1 MMNLIESDD
10 FSKIAK
16 FIYSHAKIKNKS
28 SVTLA
33 TGITT
38 AYSIADN
45 QLREFFIA
53 NKISKILK
61 EAHVENKILLINDT
75 YDAFTERHFKLLLKF
90 DPSLKNFHEFLG
102 IPISNIPCPY
112 GCHKSLA
119 EHFHDI
125 LIKKLNSLGIYPI
138 EIFSHKMYKDK
149 ANKSLIKKILLQHEE
164 IRNYLKIKYNLDC
177 PNGIIQPICKK
188 CGRIVNTKFKFL
200 KNDKIYYYCENCNA
214 EAKTDY
220 FNSKFIWRIACAL
233 RWVINDVDFE
243 PFYKNYLTK
252 PNGSYWVSSDISLK
266 YFNFLPPLTIQIE
279 YIRYNKELPNPTEF
293 LPNSL
298 VEDLYL
304 ENFHRNNHFDKYTI
318 ISKSKN
324 FKYPSGISFYQASMI
339 IGCLFLKNYEKKYLE
354 RINHFVFGF
363 DKNDDEFFDKIIKN
377 INLAYNFYER
387 MIPTYKKVE
396 LKKVSDIKLPANK
409 KDRLLLLKILKGK
422 KVKIPENRLKLLYKF
437 LFNKPFGPS
446 VNTILNLLPEEYKNS
461 LIDKL
466 K

>member
-1 MMNLIESDD
+1 
-10 FSKIAK
+10 
-16 FIYSHAKIKNKS
+16 
-28 SVTLA
+28 
-33 TGITT
+33 
-38 AYSIADN
+38 
-45 QLREFFIA
+45 
-53 NKISKILK
+53 
-61 EAHVENKILLINDT
+61 
-75 YDAFTERHFKLLLKF
+75 
-90 DPSLKNFHEFLG
+90 
-102 IPISNIPCPY
+102 
-112 GCHKSLA
+112 
-119 EHFHDI
+119 
-125 LIKKLNSLGIYPI
+125 
-138 EIFSHKMYKDK
+138 MYKDK